1 MLRWTPL
8 PPHLR
13 TLAATSPNAVLL
25 ETSRFPPE
33 TASCLGTPGFD
44 ADNQRSYLFVHP
56 IEIITALHLDDLP
69 DLFRRIEFALAQ
81 GHHVAGYL
89 SYECGYHFE
98 RFAEPPLPRDLPL
111 AWFGI
116 YTRPFVFNHSTG
128 DFEGPT
134 PQLIETEA
142 PGSIPTAFAVNAEL
156 TIGEDEY
163 TAKIARIKSYIEAGD
178 TYQVNFTDAVT
189 ARSALAPAQAFAAL
203 SASQPVSYSALLHI
217 GDTHILSLSPEL
229 FFRIERH
236 SGGDRITT
244 RPMKG
249 TMPRGL
255 DLADDDAQAA
265 RLQADEKNR
274 SEHVM
279 IVDLLRNDLG
289 RVCSSGS
296 VVVEDIFS
304 IERYRTLLQMTS
316 TISGR
321 LRPNLTFYEIFRAL
335 FPSGSITGAP
345 KLRTMQIIRELERN
359 PRGVYTGAIGHIA
372 PSGDATF
379 NVSIRTV
386 VLRDGVAHMGVGGGI
401 VADSDPASEYRE
413 CQLKASFLTRPHSDF
428 QLIETMLF
436 DGTTMPLLPLHL
448 DRLVAS
454 AQYFGFPIDRAA
466 VESRIA
472 ALTASLPP
480 TRHSIRLLLQATG
493 DITLTHTALPEED
506 APTIAVRISPYR
518 TRSNDP
524 LLRHKTT
531 KRDLYNSELARARA
545 EGFDEVLFLNQ
556 RGELAE
562 GAISTLFV
570 RLNGEL
576 LTPPLTSG
584 VLPGVLR
591 RHILATDSTAREN
604 TLTLADL
611 AAAEAIYLGNSLRG
625 LRQVTRL
632 ETGTLPSAR

>member
-1 MLRWTPL
+1 
-8 PPHLR
+8 
-13 TLAATSPNAVLL
+13 VLL
-25 ETSRFPPE
+25 ETSR
-33 TASCLGTPGFD
+33 FD

-56 IEIITALHLDDLP
+56 IETITAFYLDDIP

-128 DFEGPT
+128 NFEGPA
-134 PQLIETEA
+134 PQLIETGA
-142 PGSIPTAFAVNAEL
+142 PDAIPTAFAANADL

-229 FFRIERH
+229 FFRMEKH
-236 SGGDRITT
+236 PAGDRITT

-255 DLADDDAQAA
+255 DLAEDDAQAA

-289 RVCSSGS
+289 RICCSGS

-379 NVSIRTV
+379 NVAIRTV
-386 VLRDGVAHMGVGGGI
+386 VLRDGYAHMGVGGGI
-401 VADSDPASEYRE
+401 VADSDPVSEYRE
-413 CQLKASFLTRPHSDF
+413 CQLKAAFLTRPHSGF

-436 DGTTMPLLPLHL
+436 DGTTMPFLELHL
-448 DRLVAS
+448 DRLAAS
-454 AQYFGFPIDRAA
+454 AQYFDFPFDRAA
-466 VESRIA
+466 IESRIA
-472 ALTASLPP
+472 ALTASLPS
-480 TRHSIRLLLQATG
+480 TRHSIRLLLHATG
-493 DITLTHTALPEED
+493 DVALNHTALPED
-506 APTIAVRISPYR
+506 APTIAVRISAYR
-518 TRSNDP
+518 TQSSDP
-524 LLRHKTT
+524 HLRHKTT
-531 KRDLYNSELARARA
+531 NRDLYNSELARARA

-556 RGELAE
+556 RGELTE

-570 RLNGEL
+570 RLHGQL
-576 LTPPLTSG
+576 LTPPLAAG

-591 RHILATDSTAREN
+591 RHILVTDPTAREQ
-604 TLTLADL
+604 TLALADL
-611 AAAEAIYLGNSLRG
+611 AAAEALYLGNSLRG

-632 ETGTLPSAR
+632 ETGTLASAR

>member
-1 MLRWTPL
+1 
-8 PPHLR
+8 
-13 TLAATSPNAVLL
+13 
-25 ETSRFPPE
+25 
-33 TASCLGTPGFD
+33 
-44 ADNQRSYLFVHP
+44 
-56 IEIITALHLDDLP
+56 
-69 DLFRRIEFALAQ
+69 
-81 GHHVAGYL
+81 
-89 SYECGYHFE
+89 
-98 RFAEPPLPRDLPL
+98 
-111 AWFGI
+111 
-116 YTRPFVFNHSTG
+116 
-128 DFEGPT
+128 
-134 PQLIETEA
+134 
-142 PGSIPTAFAVNAEL
+142 
-156 TIGEDEY
+156 
-163 TAKIARIKSYIEAGD
+163 
-178 TYQVNFTDAVT
+178 
-189 ARSALAPAQAFAAL
+189 
-203 SASQPVSYSALLHI
+203 
-217 GDTHILSLSPEL
+217 
-229 FFRIERH
+229 
-236 SGGDRITT
+236 
-244 RPMKG
+244 
-249 TMPRGL
+249 
-255 DLADDDAQAA
+255 
-265 RLQADEKNR
+265 
-274 SEHVM
+274 
-279 IVDLLRNDLG
+279 
-289 RVCSSGS
+289 
-296 VVVEDIFS
+296 
-304 IERYRTLLQMTS
+304 
-316 TISGR
+316 
-321 LRPNLTFYEIFRAL
+321 
-335 FPSGSITGAP
+335 
-345 KLRTMQIIRELERN
+345 
-359 PRGVYTGAIGHIA
+359 
-372 PSGDATF
+372 
-379 NVSIRTV
+379 
-386 VLRDGVAHMGVGGGI
+386 
-401 VADSDPASEYRE
+401 
-413 CQLKASFLTRPHSDF
+413 
-428 QLIETMLF
+428 MLF

-493 DITLTHTALPEED
+493 DITLTHTALPEEG